1 MKQLGVFL
9 IWLSISA
16 QAFETGVLNVFTDLP
31 KALIKV
37 DGVIVATESVV
48 KLPLQVGEHYVQVEL
63 NDSLV
68 YAKKVLIKP
77 NRTTTVVS
85 EHFVDIITKTPSRG
99 AIDREAERLRKS
111 RGNIAFGVLSSNIL
125 QREMVSIKWW
135 AHKHYGVH
143 ALAGGRR
150 EGSNEH
156 GIIGGRFFIS
166 PADKIYEDQ
175 VLSGNVFFGGGQKT
189 YENSHS
195 TSELNP
201 SIVSESYMEFGIN
214 IEAYIGQ
221 LVKEFMMNRYQ
232 YGPTF
237 SRKRKVTY
245 SKDKKERTVEESQ
258 GWGTMMW

>member
-1 MKQLGVFL
+1 MKKLGVFL
-9 IWLSISA
+9 IWLSIAA

-63 NDSLV
+63 NDSVV
-68 YAKKVLIKP
+68 YAEKSLLNQTEQQQWFRNISWISSQKHH
-77 NRTTTVVS
+77 R
-85 EHFVDIITKTPSRG
+85 EC

-135 AHKHYGVH
+135 GHKHYGVH

-175 VLSGNVFFGGGQKT
+175 VLSGTVFWWRSKNV
-189 YENSHS
+189 
-195 TSELNP
+195 
-201 SIVSESYMEFGIN
+201 
-214 IEAYIGQ
+214 
-221 LVKEFMMNRYQ
+221 
-232 YGPTF
+232 
-237 SRKRKVTY
+237 
-245 SKDKKERTVEESQ
+245 
-258 GWGTMMW
+258 